1 MTKYK
6 DLYLQLIAPFRDG
19 QIRYLSKG
27 GRDMAYV
34 TARDV
39 AERLD
44 EVFGFENWT
53 DHYVPNDHSVQCTIT
68 VTLPDGKTV
77 SKTDAGG
84 YQGMSDQG
92 DDDMSGY
99 SNALKRAAVKFG
111 IGRDLYAAGP
121 SHKPAQRS
129 NSYQDRAPAPQQRQ
143 QASNGDAPKQYGVPK
158 NGRAFFA
165 WFKKQEGEWGDGYL
179 KQLGKWSKERGFPF
193 RTDEW
198 NEEQVAE
205 AYEHASRV
213 WFPEPAPPEDAAAY

>member
-1 MTKYK
+1 
-6 DLYLQLIAPFRDG
+6 
-19 QIRYLSKG
+19 
-27 GRDMAYV
+27 MAYI

-53 DHYVPNDHSVQCTIT
+53 DHYIPAEHSVQCTIT

-111 IGRDLYAAGP
+111 VGRDLYAAGP
-121 SHKPAQRS
+121 AHRAPQRS
-129 NSYQDRAPAPQQRQ
+129 SGYQDRAPAPQQIRHSPPPSQ
-143 QASNGDAPKQYGVPK
+143 PAKQYGAPR
-158 NGRAFFA
+158 NGKAFFA
-165 WFKKQEGEWGDGYL
+165 WFKKQEDEWGEGYL
-179 KQLGKWSKERGFPF
+179 QQLNKWGKERGFPF
-193 RTDEW
+193 KTTEW
-198 NEEQVAE
+198 SEEQVAE

-213 WFPEPAPPEDAAAY
+213 WFPEPSPPEDAPAF